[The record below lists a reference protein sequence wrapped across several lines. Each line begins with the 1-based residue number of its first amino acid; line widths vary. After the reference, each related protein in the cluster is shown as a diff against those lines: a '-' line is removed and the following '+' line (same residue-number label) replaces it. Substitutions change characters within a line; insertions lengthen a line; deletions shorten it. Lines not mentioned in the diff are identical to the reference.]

1 MDAVPDLQ
9 GVPNAKPRLVRQASV
24 LETPLDS
31 SGTMKITY
39 WF

>member
-1 MDAVPDLQ
+1 MDEVPEI
-9 GVPNAKPRLVRQASV
+9 PNVQNTKPRLVRQASI